1 MPREGGRPR
10 NRARGLLAKRLAGPG
25 KFGVGPCDMI
35 ADFSMQTGRPSPIG
49 SVHRYSAK
57 RMAKPVNFFCFAP
70 EAKRVS
76 IVGDFNEWQP
86 DVHPMRRQVDGGWV
100 IQVPLHHGHH
110 LYQFLVDGT
119 PQLDPRAQGV
129 GRNRQN
135 EKASLL
141 AVS

>member
-1 MPREGGRPR
+1 
-10 NRARGLLAKRLAGPG
+10 
-25 KFGVGPCDMI
+25 MI
-35 ADFSMQTGRPSPIG
+35 ADFSMQTGRGGPHGPQS
-49 SVHRYSAK
+49 RYSAK

-70 EAKRVS
+70 EARHVS
-76 IVGDFNEWQP
+76 IVGDFNEWRP
-86 DVHPMRRQVDGGWV
+86 DLHPMRRQADGGWV
-100 IQVPLHHGHH
+100 VQVALHHGHH

-129 GRNRQN
+129 GRNHQN